1 VHIVFLTNEY
11 PKKGQSHG
19 GIGTF
24 VKFLAEKLIAKDFNI
39 SVVGINNHHKNKFSN
54 EGGINIHRLK
64 KSLWKF
70 AKFYQHK
77 NRIVKKLQEIYK
89 FKYFKSMK
97 RIESV
102 GWINDKSEI
111 SSKIMEA
118 IITPEKTGKD
128 RKKWLERIVLHPL
141 EDNSNTLKNTII
153 ECI

>member
-1 VHIVFLTNEY
+1 
-11 PKKGQSHG
+11 
-19 GIGTF
+19 
-24 VKFLAEKLIAKDFNI
+24 
-39 SVVGINNHHKNKFSN
+39 
-54 EGGINIHRLK
+54 
-64 KSLWKF
+64 
-70 AKFYQHK
+70 
-77 NRIVKKLQEIYK
+77 
-89 FKYFKSMK
+89 MK

-141 EDNSNTLKNTII
+141 EDNLNTLKNTII